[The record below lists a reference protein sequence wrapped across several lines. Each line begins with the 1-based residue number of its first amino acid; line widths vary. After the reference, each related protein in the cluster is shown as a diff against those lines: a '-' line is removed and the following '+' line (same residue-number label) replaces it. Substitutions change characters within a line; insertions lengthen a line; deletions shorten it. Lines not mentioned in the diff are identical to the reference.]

1 MRFSV
6 LGPVR
11 AWRHGTELELGP
23 PKQRALLALLLTQA
37 GQPVPVHEILDVLW
51 GQDPPDSA
59 VNVVH
64 RHVGALRRLLEPD
77 LPTRAASRRLVRGSG
92 GYRLDV
98 DPDAV
103 DLLRFRALRD
113 EARQASE
120 AGDPAGATELLIEAL
135 GLWRGPTA
143 TGIPP
148 QIQAHPV
155 FAAVDREHLTVV
167 KEAAERAL
175 ETGPSLTGRVLIT
188 LRHAAA
194 HHQLDEV
201 LQARLIVVLAATGHQ
216 AEALGVYQAVRSR
229 LADELGLDPGPE
241 LRAAQQ
247 QVLRQSVPAGPASAP
262 PAE

>member
-1 MRFSV
+1 M
-6 LGPVR
+6 
-11 AWRHGTELELGP
+11 GP